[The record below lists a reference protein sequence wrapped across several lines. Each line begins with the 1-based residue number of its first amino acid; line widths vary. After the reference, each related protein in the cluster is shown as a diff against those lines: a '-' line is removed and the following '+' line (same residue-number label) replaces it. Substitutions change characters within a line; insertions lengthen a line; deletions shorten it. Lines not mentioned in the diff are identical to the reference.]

1 MPPDIL
7 VLMTDQHRADW
18 VGAPGATHVRT
29 PVIDSLAAQGM
40 ALSRCYTPS
49 PLCMPARASFIT
61 GMYPHSHGM
70 WENAGRIPD
79 PRDSFLHGLRV
90 AGYRTCHVGKSHL
103 YPHGRG
109 SDLREEEPFMRALGW
124 DDILECTGPL
134 STQTTTSLLTD
145 WMKEQGIYELFLED
159 YRRRA
164 EVGMNRALWPSPLP
178 DGKHPDV
185 FIAQLA
191 ADFIQRSDTGRPLY
205 LFVGFG
211 GPHSPWDPPQRF
223 DRYDPGSM
231 PAPLPRDPAPVWL
244 GGAAL
249 EHHQEMMSLNPDIS
263 ADQWLRV
270 RSLYS
275 ARVEHVDSLM
285 GRGLEAWTARR
296 GTGTWIIFWSDH
308 GEMAGDKGRCS
319 KSVFYEGSVRV
330 PAIIRPPGGACP
342 PAFSGLT
349 SLLDLTA
356 TILDAAGCGR
366 DLPNVFGRSLASDPQ
381 GWEGRRAV
389 FSEVGERTMAFD
401 GRFKLVCDSHGR
413 TLKLF
418 DLQEDAAESLN
429 LAGHPAYVRTEER
442 LRGQMLAFLLGTAHR
457 QWREING

>member
-1 MPPDIL
+1 MPADIL

-18 VGAPGATHVRT
+18 VGALGATHVRT
-29 PVIDSLAAQGM
+29 PTLDTLAAQGTVL
-40 ALSRCYTPS
+40 ARCYTPS

-61 GMYPHSHGM
+61 GMYPHNHGM
-70 WENAGRIPD
+70 WDNVGRIPD
-79 PRDSFLHGLRV
+79 PRDSILHRLKE

-103 YPHGRG
+103 YPHGGGR
-109 SDLREEEPFMRALGW
+109 DLREEEPFMRELGW

-134 STQTTTSLLTD
+134 STQTTTSILTD
-145 WMKEQGIYELFLED
+145 WMKEQGVYELFLQD

-164 EVGMNRALWPSPLP
+164 EVGMHRALWPSPLP
-178 DGKHPDV
+178 DGRHPDD

-191 ADFIQRSDTGRPLY
+191 VDYIDRSDPGRPLY
-205 LFVGFG
+205 LFVGLG
-211 GPHSPWDPPQRF
+211 GPHSPWDPPERF
-223 DRYDPGSM
+223 DTYDPAAM
-231 PAPLPRDPAPVWL
+231 PPPLPRDPAPEWL
-244 GGAAL
+244 RGAAL
-249 EHHQEMMSLNPDIS
+249 EHHQEMMSHNPGIS
-263 ADQWLRV
+263 TEQWLRV

-285 GRGLEAWTARR
+285 GRVLEAWTARR
-296 GTGTWIIFWSDH
+296 GTETWIIFWSDH

-319 KSVFYEGSVRV
+319 KSVFYEASARV
-330 PAIIRPPGGACP
+330 PAIIRPPEGSA
-342 PAFSGLT
+342 PAVFSGLT

-366 DLPNVFGRSLASDPQ
+366 DIPNMFGHSLAADAQ
-381 GWEGRRAV
+381 GWEGRRTV

-418 DLQEDAAESLN
+418 DLQEDPAESLN
-429 LAGHPAYVRTEER
+429 LAGHPDHAGTTAR
-442 LRGQMLAFLLGTAHR
+442 LREELLEFLLGTAHR